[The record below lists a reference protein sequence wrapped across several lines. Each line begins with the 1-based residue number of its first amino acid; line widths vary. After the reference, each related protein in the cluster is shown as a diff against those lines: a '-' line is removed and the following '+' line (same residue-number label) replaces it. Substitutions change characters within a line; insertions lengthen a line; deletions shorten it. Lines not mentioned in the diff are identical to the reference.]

1 MPHHILVS
9 SDGSI
14 IGAQANSPEGLN
26 APFSTDGAATVE
38 CSDADIALALPA
50 VGGTAAYWDGAK
62 VVAAPPSPG
71 SAYTWDWTSKSW
83 TLDMAAGIA
92 AKNAQITAAAQAAL
106 AAVVAAYPDLEVST
120 WPQQYAEA
128 QAYTASNGAATPM
141 LSAIA
146 AASGKTVA
154 ALAANVMAKAAAY
167 QAAAGA
173 VVGKRIALQTKAS
186 AATTQADLDAI
197 AW

>member
-1 MPHHILVS
+1 MNYIAYDAVGKILW
-9 SDGSI
+9 
-14 IGAQANSPEGLN
+14 AQANTPEGVQL
-26 APFSTDGAATVE
+26 PSITGATLVVVSE
-38 CSDADIALALPA
+38 DDYALAKPHSFA
-50 VGGTAAYWDGAK
+50 PISAYWDGTK
-62 VVAAPPSPG
+62 VVATPPSPG

-120 WPQQYAEA
+120 WPQQYTEA

-167 QAAAGA
+167 QVAAGA